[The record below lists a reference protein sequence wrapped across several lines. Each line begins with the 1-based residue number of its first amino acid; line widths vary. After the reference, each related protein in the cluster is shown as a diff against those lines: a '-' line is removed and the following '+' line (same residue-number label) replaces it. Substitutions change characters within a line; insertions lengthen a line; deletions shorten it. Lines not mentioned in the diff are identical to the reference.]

1 MPVDDPFLAMDSR
14 ATLNLMK
21 AWAGW
26 VTLGARGFGE
36 GGCIGAAEAG
46 DVEAGE
52 EVMPTKKAAPGRR
65 AARKGSG
72 RREGS
77 ARAELVGGRRTK
89 APQALVDRGVFG
101 TSRPSNG

>member
-1 MPVDDPFLAMDSR
+1 MPVDDPFLAQDSR

-52 EVMPTKKAAPGRR
+52 EVHADQK
-65 AARKGSG
+65 
-72 RREGS
+72 
-77 ARAELVGGRRTK
+77 
-89 APQALVDRGVFG
+89 
-101 TSRPSNG
+101 SRPGEAGGS

>member
-1 MPVDDPFLAMDSR
+1 
-14 ATLNLMK
+14 MK

-52 EVMPTKKAAPGRR
+52 EVMPTKKAARGGGRLVKGARAQGGKRPRGIGRR
-65 AARKGSG
+65 
-72 RREGS
+72 S
-77 ARAELVGGRRTK
+77 A
-89 APQALVDRGVFG
+89 
-101 TSRPSNG
+101 N